1 MRIAASTF
9 AMTLLIAPVVTQ
21 FVTRMAWADAGVL
34 IPSTSK
40 QPDARVLSLDEMSI
54 DVTIDNGHA
63 KVRILQI
70 YANHTGGPIEG
81 NYAFT
86 LPGRA
91 LISDF
96 AVWDDTTRIPGVILE
111 RKRAQELYAEIRM
124 QALDPG
130 LLQMGERDA
139 DEERRSSLFTAR
151 VAPVPAFGTKRIE
164 IEYQERLPLEQ
175 GEAFFAIPIHPD
187 VYRQQSAGRLSI
199 RLNLTSAHAMSDFQF
214 KSANY
219 SMKIAEKTSKN
230 VKASFEGQAV
240 ALTEDFALKYTLDAH
255 ANSMEVQTYR
265 DGSNAAPGFF
275 EASLLVAMPSASA
288 PSAPRT
294 VVALF
299 DASLSMQW
307 EKLERGF
314 RALEAL
320 LRSLKPTDRFNVLV
334 FNEKVAPFAPDP
346 AEATP
351 DSIEKALLFLKAQ
364 QLRGGTNLQAALDA
378 GLQQFQKE
386 QAYST
391 DPYVVLLGDLGAT
404 RGILQNGKLA
414 EWYGAKWK
422 QIPEARR
429 PRTYVFA
436 TGDDAN
442 LPLGKMLA
450 RNSGVFEWVRSTEPE
465 DFKLNAFLSKIG
477 RRPVDLQLQVTP
489 EANFDLVYSLED
501 TVFPGSMQTWVGEYR
516 NAGGQATFTASQ
528 SDPRLNTTSN
538 TALARVTTALPQQ
551 STDHPNLPREWAKAR
566 VDALLEKI
574 EREGEDRASI
584 DEIIRLSRKYKFV
597 TPYTSFLA
605 APRALLRPRLIRPGD
620 PVLRVK
626 TDESITSVV
635 AMFPFGLVK
644 KLRYLGGEDTW
655 QTRFLAPQDL
665 ADGTYQVRLL
675 LRDRQGRVF
684 RESKTFVIAS
694 KPPTVKVKLD
704 RKQFH
709 RGEAVRLQVSAS
721 DTTRTIVARMY
732 GAAPAYLRWNAPMG
746 WNTGELL
753 VPASLPAGRY
763 RVTVTAED
771 FAHNIGS
778 GEVEIEILP

>member
-1 MRIAASTF
+1 MKAAAF
-9 AMTLLIAPVVTQ
+9 LGI
-21 FVTRMAWADAGVL
+21 FVAFSRLAWGDAGVL
-34 IPSTSK
+34 IPSTAK
-40 QPDARVLSLDEMSI
+40 QPDARVLSLDEMVI
-54 DVTIDNGHA
+54 DVAIDNGHA
-63 KVRILQI
+63 TVRIRQI
-70 YANHTGGPIEG
+70 YANHTGAPIEG

-111 RKRAQELYAEIRM
+111 RKRAEEIYADIRM

-151 VAPVPAFGTKRIE
+151 VAPIPAWGTKRIE
-164 IEYQERLPLEQ
+164 IEYQERLQVEQ

-187 VYRQQSAGRLSI
+187 VYRAQSAGRLSI
-199 RLNLTSAHAMSDFQF
+199 HLNLTSAHAMQNFEF

-219 SMKIAEKTSKN
+219 TMKIAQKTAKLVN
-230 VKASFEGQAV
+230 ASFDGQAV
-240 ALTEDFALKYTLDAH
+240 ALTEDFALKYALDARK
-255 ANSMEVQTYR
+255 NSLETQTYR
-265 DGSNAAPGFF
+265 DGNGPGFV
-275 EASLLVAMPSASA
+275 EASLLLAMPPTPLNTASTSNS
-288 PSAPRT
+288 PSTPRT
-294 VVALF
+294 IVALF

-307 EKLERGF
+307 EKLERSF
-314 RALEAL
+314 RAVESL
-320 LRSLKPTDRFNVLV
+320 LRSLKPTDRFNLLV
-334 FNEKVAPFAPDP
+334 YNEKIAPFAPVPVD
-346 AEATP
+346 AAP
-351 DSIEKALLFLKAQ
+351 DAIEKALAFLRAQ
-364 QLRGGTNLQAALDA
+364 QLRGGTNVQMALDA
-378 GLQQFQKE
+378 ALTQT
-386 QAYST
+386 YSN
-391 DPYVVLLGDLGAT
+391 DPYIVLLGDLGAT

-414 EWYGAKWK
+414 QWYAAKWK
-422 QIPEARR
+422 QIAEPQR

-450 RNSGVFEWVRSTEPE
+450 QNNGVFEWVRSTEPV

-477 RRPVDLQLQVTP
+477 HKPVDRL
-489 EANFDLVYSLED
+489 SLEITPAASVD
-501 TVFPGSMQTWVGEYR
+501 LIYPLEDSVFPGSVQTWVGEYK
-516 NAGGQATFTASQ
+516 NPGGSATFIARS
-528 SDPRLNTTSN
+528 S
-538 TALARVTTALPQQ
+538 AGELARATAQLAAQ
-551 STDHPNLPREWAKAR
+551 STDHANLPREWAKAR
-566 VDALLEKI
+566 VDALLDKI
-574 EREGEDRASI
+574 DREGEDRASI
-584 DEIIRLSRKYKFV
+584 DEIIKLSRKYKFV

-620 PVLRVK
+620 PVLRVR
-626 TDESITSVV
+626 TDESIESVV
-635 AMFPFGLVK
+635 AMFPFGPVK
-644 KLRYLGGEDTW
+644 KLRYLGEEDIW

-694 KPPTVKVKLD
+694 KPPQVRVKLD

-709 RGEAVRLQVSAS
+709 RGDSVRLQVSAS
-721 DTTRTIVARMY
+721 DTTRTIVARMF
-732 GAAPAYLRWNAPMG
+732 GAAPAYLKWNAQAG
-746 WNTGELL
+746 SNTGELL

-763 RVTVTAED
+763 QVTVTAED

>member
-1 MRIAASTF
+1 MRIAAPALT
-9 AMTLLIAPVVTQ
+9 MTLLIASLA
-21 FVTRMAWADAGVL
+21 TRVAWADAGVL

-63 KVRILQI
+63 KVQILQI
-70 YANHTGGPIEG
+70 YANHTGAPIEG

-111 RKRAQELYAEIRM
+111 RKRAQELYADIRM

-151 VAPVPAFGTKRIE
+151 VAPVPAYGTKRIE

-187 VYRQQSAGRLSI
+187 VYRQQIAGRLSI
-199 RLNLTSAHAMSDFQF
+199 RFNLSSAHAMSDFQF

-219 SMKIAEKTSKN
+219 SMKIAQKTSKN

-240 ALTEDFALKYTLDAH
+240 ALTEDFAVKYALWHGTSL
-255 ANSMEVQTYR
+255 EVQTYR
-265 DGSNAAPGFF
+265 DATREPAAPGFF
-275 EASLLVAMPSASA
+275 EASLVVAMPAATA

-314 RALEAL
+314 RALESL

-334 FNEKVAPFAPDP
+334 FNEKVEPFAAEP
-346 AEATP
+346 AAATP
-351 DSIEKALLFLKAQ
+351 DSIEKALVFLKAQ

-378 GLQQFQKE
+378 GLRQFQKE
-386 QAYST
+386 SANSN

-414 EWYGAKWK
+414 EWYSAKWK
-422 QIPEARR
+422 QIPDARR

-442 LPLGKMLA
+442 LPLGKLLA
-450 RNSGVFEWVRSTEPE
+450 RNNGVFEWVRSTEPE

-477 RRPVDLQLQVTP
+477 RRPVDLQLEVTP

-501 TVFPGSMQTWVGEYR
+501 TVFPGSMQTWVGEYKS
-516 NAGGQATFTASQ
+516 AGGQATFSASQ
-528 SDPRLNTTSN
+528 HLNTTSN
-538 TALARVTTALPQQ
+538 TALARVTTALPRQ

-574 EREGEDRASI
+574 ERDGEDRATI

-694 KPPTVKVKLD
+694 KPPAVKVKLD

-709 RGEAVRLQVSAS
+709 RGDAVRLQVSAS

-732 GAAPAYLRWNAPMG
+732 GAAPAYLRWNAQMG
-746 WNTGELL
+746 SNTGELL

-763 RVTVTAED
+763 QVTVTAED